1 MNCPYCNNEM
11 KKGVIDAKSRPIWT
25 TRNKATIFKRSDE
38 IALSNFSATEYSAA
52 YYCEKCRKIVIDID
66 ETVSCMDID

>member
-1 MNCPYCNNEM
+1 MNCPYCHKDM

-38 IALSNFSATEYSAA
+38 VALSNWGSTEYAAA
-52 YYCEKCRKIVIDID
+52 YYCEDCGKIVIDLN
-66 ETVSCMDID
+66 ETVSCLDID

>member
-25 TRNKATIFKRSDE
+25 TRNKTTILKRKDE
-38 IALSNFSATEYSAA
+38 IALNNFMDTDFSAA
-52 YYCEKCRKIVIDID
+52 YYCESCKKIIVDLN
-66 ETVSCMDID
+66 ETVSYLDLD